1 MTEYS
6 RTPIKRREFLGRTL
20 RTGTLIGAGLGLPL
34 GVSLGS
40 EKKSSLRAGEG
51 IVDIT
56 PPLGIELAGFHRA
69 PGNERRIEG
78 IRQTM
83 AARALVLQHGDAQVA
98 IISLDSAGVSQDLA
112 GRIQRQV
119 ASQTGILASNVRVC
133 ATHTHSAPAFCY
145 LRQWGALPVD
155 YMATVEKKAIEAVK
169 AAKAD
174 LAPAALQLGKSR
186 AVGGNHNR
194 TTKTFKTDEHFDKD
208 STEAERW
215 LDTMVH
221 VLVFERGEGK
231 RNLMWYHF
239 SAHPVCYTDEQAG
252 PDWPG
257 LVAQMTRESHQLAPS
272 YLQGHAG
279 DVNPGDG
286 TPWIGD
292 VQETAQAVH
301 AAIARA
307 MDRLERIQVDS
318 IRSEIQEF
326 QVPLD
331 MGLFKDWLASYQQDP
346 TKCASGTW
354 VDARFAKD
362 WFDANAERDTNQTG
376 LPITLA
382 AMRIGDLGLA
392 FHPAELYSY
401 YGLAIRRGSPLPNTI
416 VVGYTD
422 GLIGYLADPQAYK
435 SGEYAAIVVPKIL
448 DFPPFT
454 PSAAGQMTGAA
465 IDLLTKVAQRD

>member
-1 MTEYS
+1 MTS
-6 RTPIKRREFLGRTL
+6 QSGRPIGRREFLGKTIG
-20 RTGTLIGAGLGLPL
+20 TGTLIGTGLGWT
-34 GVSLGS
+34 GNTSLGG
-40 EKKSSLRAGEG
+40 EKPGSLRAGEG
-51 IVDIT
+51 VVDIT

-69 PGNERRIEG
+69 PGNERRIKG
-78 IRQTM
+78 IRQPM
-83 AARALVLQHGDAQVA
+83 AARALVLAYGDTQVA

-119 ASQTGILASNVRVC
+119 ARQTGVPASNVRVC

-145 LRQWGALPVD
+145 LRQWGAIPIE
-155 YMATVEKKAIEAVK
+155 YMAAVEKKAVEAVK
-169 AAKAD
+169 AATAD
-174 LAPAALQLGKSR
+174 LAPAQLSLGKSR

-194 TTKTFKTDEHFDKD
+194 TTKTYKTDEQFDKD
-208 STEAERW
+208 STDAERW

-221 VLVFERGEGK
+221 VMFLERTAGK

-239 SAHPVCYTDEQAG
+239 SAHAVCYTDEQAG

-257 LVAQMTRESHQLAPS
+257 LVAQMTQDSHQIAPS
-272 YLQGHAG
+272 FLQGHAG

-286 TPWIGD
+286 SPWIGD

-307 MDRLERIQVDS
+307 MDGLERVRVDTLQS
-318 IRSEIQEF
+318 KTRDFRIPFDI
-326 QVPLD
+326 D
-331 MGLFKDWLASYQQDP
+331 LFKDWLARYRQDP
-346 TKCASGTW
+346 SRCVGGQW

-362 WFDANAERDTNQTG
+362 WFEGNVDRDLSQTG

-382 AMRIGDLGLA
+382 AVRIGNLGLV

-401 YGLAIRRGSPLPNTI
+401 YGLAIQRDSPFPNTI

-435 SGEYAAIVVPKIL
+435 SGEYAAMVVPKIL

-454 PSAAGQMTGAA
+454 PAAAGQMSDAA
-465 IDLLTKVAQRD
+465 VGLLNSIA

>member
-1 MTEYS
+1 MNGRS
-6 RTPIKRREFLGRTL
+6 KASMRRREFLGRAL
-20 RTGTLIGAGLGLPL
+20 GAGTLIGAGLGLP
-34 GVSLGS
+34 GGISLGG
-40 EKKSSLRAGEG
+40 EEQRPLRAGEG
-51 IVDIT
+51 VVDIT

-69 PGNERRIEG
+69 PGNERRIKG
-78 IRQTM
+78 IRQAM
-83 AARALVLQHGDAQVA
+83 EARALVLAHGDSQVA
-98 IISLDSAGVSQDLA
+98 IISLDNAGVSQDLA
-112 GRIQRQV
+112 DRVQRQV
-119 ASQTGILASNVRVC
+119 AAHTGIPASNVRVC

-145 LRQWGALPVD
+145 LRQWGAMPPD
-155 YMATVEKKAIEAVK
+155 YMAVVEKKAVEVVK

-174 LAPAALQLGKSR
+174 LAPAALHLGKSR

-194 TTKTFKTDEHFDKD
+194 TTKTFKTDEQFGKD
-208 STEAERW
+208 STDAERW

-221 VLVFERGEGK
+221 VIFLERGDSK

-257 LVAQMTRESHQLAPS
+257 LVARMIRDSHKLSPS
-272 YLQGHAG
+272 YLQGHTG

-286 TPWIGD
+286 SPWIGD

-301 AAIARA
+301 AAIANA
-307 MDRLERIQVDS
+307 MDRLERIHVDTL
-318 IRSEIQEF
+318 RSKTEEF

-331 MGLFKDWLASYQQDP
+331 IQLFKDWLARYRQDP
-346 TKCASGTW
+346 SKCTGGPW

-362 WFDANAERDTNQTG
+362 WFEGNADRDLSQAG
-376 LPITLA
+376 LPIKLA
-382 AMRIGDLGLA
+382 AMRIGNLGLV

-401 YGLAIRRGSPLPNTI
+401 YGLAIRRDSPFPNTI
-416 VVGYTD
+416 VVGYAD

-454 PSAAGQMTGAA
+454 PAAAGQMTVAA
-465 IDLLTKVAQRD
+465 VDLLRSLT